1 MSHFGLEQSS
11 IASRAATMLRAGGF
25 RDDNYMVRLG
35 APDHLVA
42 ARRRRIIK
50 MRNSYQQLAE
60 EMS

>member
-1 MSHFGLEQSS
+1 
-11 IASRAATMLRAGGF
+11 
-25 RDDNYMVRLG
+25 MVRLG
-35 APDHLVA
+35 APDYLVA